1 MNQEAEC
8 DADSRDRFIINATQD
23 CRRLTGVLL
32 QGMLVARPLD
42 GTSRQFLSIQYLRAF
57 AALGVVIY
65 HVSPADHPIMVG
77 NAGVD
82 IFFVISGFIM
92 WNITAERPT
101 SPSAFLKNRLIRI
114 APMYWLITALLV
126 AGAVGFPKLFPNL
139 KIDIPYV
146 VGSFLFVPM
155 RPPGSLETGPIWPV
169 LVQGWTLSCEMFF
182 YALFSMCLFLKP
194 SWRLAGLSLALVGCV
209 AAGLFY
215 NGSNA
220 IVLRLTEP
228 IFLEFLAG
236 VLLGVC
242 VQRNLLPSR
251 QWGYWLAG
259 LAIILL
265 FGLAM
270 ISVTQPRLIAWGL
283 PAIMLVAGALI
294 LEAAGGVPHL
304 RLLRLIGDSSYSLYL
319 THGLVLSVL
328 GKVMVHSWL
337 FSLAGIFLA
346 TGVGIVFWRLLEM
359 PLTNTL
365 RKLLAKPQTDRIGSQ
380 ALQS

>member
-1 MNQEAEC
+1 
-8 DADSRDRFIINATQD
+8 
-23 CRRLTGVLL
+23 
-32 QGMLVARPLD
+32 MLEARPLA
-42 GTSRQFLSIQYLRAF
+42 GASRQFLSIQYLRAF
-57 AALGVVIY
+57 AALGVVLY
-65 HVSPADHPIMVG
+65 HVSPAEHPIMVG

-114 APMYWLITALLV
+114 APLYWLITTLLV
-126 AGAVGFPKLFPNL
+126 AGAVAFPKLFPSL

-146 VGSFLFVPM
+146 IGSLLFVPM

-182 YALFSMCLFLKP
+182 YFLFSMCLFLRP
-194 SWRLAGLSLALVGCV
+194 SWRLAALSLALVGCV
-209 AAGLFY
+209 TAGLFY

-220 IVLRLTEP
+220 IMLRLTEP

-242 VQRNLLPSR
+242 VQRDLLPSR

-259 LAIILL
+259 LAVIAL

-270 ISVTQPRLIAWGL
+270 SSVTQPRLLAWGL
-283 PAIMLVAGALI
+283 PAVMLVGGALI
-294 LEAAGGVPHL
+294 VETTGGLPHL
-304 RLLRLIGDSSYSLYL
+304 RWLRLIGDSSYSLYL
-319 THGLVLSVL
+319 THGLVISVL
-328 GKVMVHSWL
+328 GKVMMHSWL
-337 FSLAGIFLA
+337 FSVVGIFAATAAGIA
-346 TGVGIVFWRLLEM
+346 FWRLVEM
-359 PLTNTL
+359 PLTDTL
-365 RKLLAKPQTDRIGSQ
+365 RKLFAKPQTDRIGSQ